1 MSYLKKKVIAIIP
14 CRSGSKKIR
23 DKNLIKIYNKSLI
36 QYSFIFARQCGLF
49 DKILISTDSK
59 KYKKIAEGFGAEIPF
74 LRPKSISRDNSTDLE
89 FVQHCLKSLIKK
101 ENYNPDFIVHLRP
114 TSPLRKIKDIK
125 KGLKILIQNTKIDS
139 VKSISLNTH
148 PVYKIWNK
156 NKNNIIKPI
165 VKNDSKFSEPHNA
178 PRQYLPKSYIQTALF
193 DIYRVKSISKSFLSG
208 KKIYGLI
215 TDKMLDIDSKE
226 DFNDIKNHKKKFKNF
241 VKFIKKK

>member
-1 MSYLKKKVIAIIP
+1 MLRIWS
-14 CRSGSKKIR
+14 RNS
-23 DKNLIKIYNKSLI
+23 
-36 QYSFIFARQCGLF
+36 
-49 DKILISTDSK
+49 IL
-59 KYKKIAEGFGAEIPF
+59 G
-74 LRPKSISRDNSTDLE
+74 PKSISKDNSTDLE
-89 FVQHCLKSLIKK
+89 FVQHCLKYLIKK

-125 KGLKILIQNTKIDS
+125 RSKNFNAKYQNDS

-156 NKNNIIKPI
+156 SKNNIIKPI
-165 VKNDSKFSEPHNA
+165 VKNDSRFNEPHNA

-193 DIYRVKSISKSFLSG
+193 DIYRVKSISKNFLSG

-215 TDKMLDIDSKE
+215 TDKMLDIDSKD

-241 VKFIKKK
+241 VRFIKKK